1 MLLVKAA
8 PIVFRRKSRAFA
20 FVACQSRT
28 SFGLSCLHITAIG
41 SDTEHKNEIH
51 PEVLARV
58 DRFVCDRR
66 TQSLR
71 LGEWHHALAADLLSE
86 TAAVDE
92 LGEIGAGQDEVTLC
106 DLTGTGVQDTAIACH
121 AFRVATEN
129 GLGLTIE
136 T

>member
-1 MLLVKAA
+1 M
-8 PIVFRRKSRAFA
+8 
-20 FVACQSRT
+20 
-28 SFGLSCLHITAIG
+28 G
-41 SDTEHKNEIH
+41 SDSEHKNEIH

-71 LGEWHHALAADLLSE
+71 LGEWHHALAAGLLSE

-92 LGEIGAGQDEVTLC
+92 LGEIDAGQDEVTLC
-106 DLTGTGVQDTAIACH
+106 DPTGTGVQDTAIACH

-129 GLGLTIE
+129 CLGMTIE